1 MKDIALNVKMLAML
15 NFTEFFSINFKKQKS
30 SWKLFGTGFFLI
42 IFAFSLCGCG
52 IKKESGTRFMM
63 DTIVQI
69 DIQGKNEN
77 KNKVALAETFAI
89 MQNIAIRADRYSKSE
104 VAEINKNAGIRP
116 VKVSEDILFI
126 AQYAVAQDVAE
137 VDITLGPLIDL
148 WNNCRNKKEVPTQQ
162 QIENAHALTG
172 EKKMLVDNEKQTIFL
187 ANKGMSIDLGAIA
200 KGYAVEKAGQY
211 LAANENIVCALI
223 NGGGNIKVI
232 GKKPDKKPW
241 RIGIQDPRNASE
253 SIGILNLAAGD
264 AVATSGD
271 YHRYFELKGRRW
283 HHILQPTTGWP
294 GNYNISATAI
304 CKNAMEA
311 DYYST
316 LFFLLPAEESI
327 KFAEKTSSLD
337 AIIIDQKG
345 NIYISSRLK
354 EKFEKNEKSKWH
366 YR

>member
-1 MKDIALNVKMLAML
+1 MKDISISAKMITML
-15 NFTEFFSINFKKQKS
+15 NFIEFFSTNFKKQKS
-30 SWKLFGTGFFLI
+30 SWEFFRAVFFLI
-42 IFAFSLCGCG
+42 IFTCSLCGCSM
-52 IKKESGTRFMM
+52 KKESGTSFMM

-69 DIQGKNEN
+69 DIHGKDEH
-77 KNKVALAETFAI
+77 KNKAALTETFAI
-89 MQNIAIRADRYSKSE
+89 MQNIATCADRYNESE
-104 VAEINKNAGIRP
+104 ISEINKNAGIRP
-116 VKVSEDILFI
+116 VKASKDIFFI
-126 AQYAVAQDVAE
+126 AQYVTSQDIAE

-148 WNNCRNKKEVPTQQ
+148 WNNCLSKKKLPTQQ
-162 QIENAHALTG
+162 QIENAHALTD
-172 EKKMLVDNEKQTIFL
+172 EKKILLDNEKQTIYL
-187 ANKGMSIDLGAIA
+187 ENKGMSIDLGAIA

-232 GKKPDKKPW
+232 GEKPDKKPW

-264 AVATSGD
+264 AIATSGD
-271 YHRYFELKGRRW
+271 YHRYFELDGKRW
-283 HHILQPTTGWP
+283 HHILQPATGWP
-294 GNYNISATAI
+294 GVYNISATAI

-316 LFFLLPAEESI
+316 MFFLLPAEEGI

-345 NIYISSRLK
+345 NIHISSRLK